1 MQPFLFIKESTLII
15 VNKFWAPIQPIR
27 MISEGSCDT
36 ETANMPAEN
45 MPALPI
51 NYISDINIDIKI

>member
-1 MQPFLFIKESTLII
+1 MF
-15 VNKFWAPIQPIR
+15 FWAPIQPIR

-45 MPALPI
+45 TALPI